1 MYDTITINSVMEAS
15 DLTNE
20 KLAVKAGL
28 AARTVSSIRNGE
40 SNVRLPSLQK
50 VADALGLH
58 LVVRF
63 EKQESA

>member
-1 MYDTITINSVMEAS
+1 MEAR

-40 SNVRLPSLQK
+40 PNVRLPSLQK
-50 VADALGLH
+50 IADALGLQ
-58 LVVRF
+58 LVVKF
-63 EKQESA
+63 EKKEAAHA